1 MANEY
6 EGDAFIS
13 YAHLDNV
20 ELDEGRGGWVTN
32 LQRALEAR
40 VAQLYGAESRIWWD
54 PKLQGNDYFSDTL
67 EQRLQRVKALI
78 QEYAGMC
85 ALWPDLLRV
94 DQENL
99 VKSARERFKAFR
111 DASRPV
117 FEKLYASVETGE
129 ETRRVLDANSRPDYR
144 QQLEKELKEIADS
157 EMWQAGAQVRAL
169 RPERQG
175 R

>member
-1 MANEY
+1 MAHEY

-67 EQRLQRVKALI
+67 EQQFDLIERMKTVHGYVTQR
-78 QEYAGMC
+78 
-85 ALWPDLLRV
+85 
-94 DQENL
+94 
-99 VKSARERFKAFR
+99 
-111 DASRPV
+111 
-117 FEKLYASVETGE
+117 
-129 ETRRVLDANSRPDYR
+129 
-144 QQLEKELKEIADS
+144 
-157 EMWQAGAQVRAL
+157 
-169 RPERQG
+169 
-175 R
+175 